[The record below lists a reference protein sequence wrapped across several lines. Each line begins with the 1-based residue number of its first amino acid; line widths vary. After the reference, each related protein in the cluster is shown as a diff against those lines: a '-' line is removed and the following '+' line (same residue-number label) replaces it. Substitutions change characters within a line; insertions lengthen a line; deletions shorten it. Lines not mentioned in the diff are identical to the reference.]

1 MDNIRKEAK
10 EYIAEIKKNL
20 FCPASEKK
28 GMVEDFQ
35 NMVFDYIEE
44 NSVTD
49 IGEVYQQF
57 GTPKEIAK
65 QLLCDMDPQ
74 RIKKMVNIRKVVI
87 VAVVIALSM
96 LLFTLI
102 TEIITDAT
110 PGYFVVELI
119 TDPQETT
126 QVNLNS
132 IQTAIP

>member
-10 EYIAEIKKNL
+10 EYIAEIKTNL

-28 GMVEDFQ
+28 DMVEDFQ

-57 GTPKEIAK
+57 GAPKEIAK

-74 RIKKMVNIRKVVI
+74 RIK
-87 VAVVIALSM
+87 
-96 LLFTLI
+96 
-102 TEIITDAT
+102 
-110 PGYFVVELI
+110 
-119 TDPQETT
+119 
-126 QVNLNS
+126 
-132 IQTAIP
+132 